1 MNVKKNIK
9 ALIDSQ
15 EFLAYLISLVL
26 STFLLGYAIN
36 SIALGV
42 FIFFSIRYYF
52 IRRDKIKIEF
62 TLVLPILLYLLF
74 FLTIFW
80 TANQSKTII
89 GLERT
94 IALFLVPSAFIVIP
108 KFSSENISIIFKY
121 FTVSNLLLATFF
133 LTASAIRYFKTN
145 NLEVFRYHDLVS
157 VLKLN
162 AIYVSLIFSLSLF
175 YLLSKTRKTLIDKFA
190 FIYLLIFIVLLSSKT
205 MLFILLVGFIIYIF
219 LNGIRQLS
227 RIKLLL
233 ITITTLLIVG
243 ISSFTIVERIAFE
256 KKVKFNE
263 ILTKEKFG
271 KVYPWTGSSIRLLQL
286 RILKEQIQEESI
298 LIKGFGLF
306 ASRDNIRLR
315 HQKFNIYEGFHDYNY
330 HNQYAQIL
338 SETGIFGLILLIAIL
353 LFSFINALK
362 SREFLF
368 LMFCFSFSLMFFTES
383 LLWRQKGLFL
393 FVILFCLFNRTFFKE
408 QQNL

>member
-108 KFSSENISIIFKY
+108 KFSSENISKIFKY

-145 NLEVFRYHDLVS
+145 SLEVFRYHDLVS

-298 LIKGFGLF
+298 LLKGFGLF

-393 FVILFCLFNRTFFKE
+393 FVILFCLFNRTFFKK